1 LAKLANL
8 AEKRAKIAQLEKKTL
23 IKFLTNIPK
32 QEKKIDFKFRLPIT
46 LF

>member
-8 AEKRAKIAQLEKKTL
+8 GEKRAKIAQLKKNTHQIL
-23 IKFLTNIPK
+23 NKYPK
-32 QEKKIDFKFRLPIT
+32 TRKKIDFKFGLPIT